1 MWNNGSLR
9 PIEGKFVDGAVCPV
23 VPRGSTWARNPIPRI
38 HTDNIGMGFV
48 GKCLDQR
55 PNPAGPPGV
64 CAQEGAPWCWAKRD
78 CEQFANPC
86 PGLDEGWYHG
96 SATHSARA
104 RSRAPTTHPLV
115 EPLRVAPYGAR
126 CHARSHAASAPAP
139 RSHATHTPRLAAC
152 LCTVPTGTFPP
163 DSNAHEGWCSGD
175 WTLGMVSDLVTIP
188 EELPPGRCVLRTM
201 TTLTMT
207 TLTMTVLTVTVLTMP
222 PGRYVLSWRLDCEET
237 AQVWSSCAD
246 VNVVP
251 KRHTVV
257 ERDV

>member
-38 HTDNIGMGFV
+38 HTDNLGMGFV
-48 GKCLDQR
+48 GQCLDQR

-104 RSRAPTTHPLV
+104 RRRTPTTHPLV
-115 EPLRVAPYGAR
+115 EPLRVDPYRA
-126 CHARSHAASAPAP
+126 CSHAASAPAP
-139 RSHATHTPRLAAC
+139 RSHATRTPRLAAC

-207 TLTMTVLTVTVLTMP
+207 VLTVTVLTMP
-222 PGRYVLSWRLDCEET
+222 PDRYVLSWRLDCEET

>member
-1 MWNNGSLR
+1 MPLVRDAQAIMWNNGSLR

-48 GKCLDQR
+48 GQCLDQR

-96 SATHSARA
+96 NATRSARA
-104 RSRAPTTHPLV
+104 TSRTTASRPLQS
-115 EPLRVAPYGAR
+115 PLSCPHTR
-126 CHARSHAASAPAP
+126 HARSHP
-139 RSHATHTPRLAAC
+139 HADLTRRLSVC
-152 LCTVPTGTFPP
+152 HCTVPTGTFPP

-188 EELPPGRCVLRTM
+188 EELPPGKCVTTLTTD

-207 TLTMTVLTVTVLTMP
+207 ILQLH
-222 PGRYVLSWRLDCEET
+222 R
-237 AQVWSSCAD
+237 
-246 VNVVP
+246 
-251 KRHTVV
+251 
-257 ERDV
+257 

>member
-23 VPRGSTWARNPIPRI
+23 LPRGSTWARNPIPRI

-86 PGLDEGWYHG
+86 PDLDEGWYHG

-104 RSRAPTTHPLV
+104 RSRTPTTHPLV
-115 EPLRVAPYGAR
+115 EPL
-126 CHARSHAASAPAP
+126 
-139 RSHATHTPRLAAC
+139 
-152 LCTVPTGTFPP
+152 
-163 DSNAHEGWCSGD
+163 
-175 WTLGMVSDLVTIP
+175 
-188 EELPPGRCVLRTM
+188 
-201 TTLTMT
+201 
-207 TLTMTVLTVTVLTMP
+207 
-222 PGRYVLSWRLDCEET
+222 CE
-237 AQVWSSCAD
+237 
-246 VNVVP
+246 
-251 KRHTVV
+251 
-257 ERDV
+257 